1 VKIKDMSDFDGSDY
15 YDIFVDGG
23 NLLIEPDADNLTV
36 FKKN

>member
-1 VKIKDMSDFDGSDY
+1 MADFGGTDY

-23 NLLIEPDADNLTV
+23 NLLIEPNNAVTDLTV